1 MAILDASELQHLS
14 VNIQYPGKGNHRE
27 DLFRSGNNLGAFKFT
42 INRILPPIRTL
53 ELHGYSVGLGLQ
65 DELEHRLQVSSLR
78 DLTLNPGPHSD
89 LYLFLETLMKGG
101 NLCFKML
108 DIYKRALCGSLIHSE
123 SRVILRRFLRSFQG
137 LKEFVMRGHNTLP
150 YRSVVDAIT
159 WLGDTLETLVL
170 YDPDGTPPT
179 LQRFAQ
185 PLRVT
190 AEIVQILY
198 VTCTSLRTLT
208 LYLHFGTDVAL
219 QQSFQ
224 RFQALEELT
233 IYSPLRRRARE
244 CLELIVDYAYVHSLA
259 VQLRSPLLREVTLH
273 VGQETPRASPDS
285 IKWEN
290 EHRMVWHIEYP
301 HFDNR
306 DMSITIWESVR

>member
-1 MAILDASELQHLS
+1 MQTHHDLGHSVGSKPLPKALWTNLKLCTLNLSFEWNHQTRDGNPHFQLGQMAILDASELQHLS

-208 LYLHFGTDVAL
+208 LYLHFGTV
-219 QQSFQ
+219 S
-224 RFQALEELT
+224 R
-233 IYSPLRRRARE
+233 
-244 CLELIVDYAYVHSLA
+244 
-259 VQLRSPLLREVTLH
+259 LH
-273 VGQETPRASPDS
+273 A
-285 IKWEN
+285 
-290 EHRMVWHIEYP
+290 IEFGHP
-301 HFDNR
+301 G
-306 DMSITIWESVR
+306 